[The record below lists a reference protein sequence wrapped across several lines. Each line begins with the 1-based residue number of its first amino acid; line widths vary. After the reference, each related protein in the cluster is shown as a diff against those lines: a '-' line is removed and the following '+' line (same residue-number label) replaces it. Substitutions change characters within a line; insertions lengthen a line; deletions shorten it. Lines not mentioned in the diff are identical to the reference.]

1 MAPEPIGFVVTDREG
16 LQDPFH
22 DARESCRACWLEDQM
37 KMVAHDDEV
46 VEAKIKLLMG
56 TGQNVDKHLLYRV
69 VVHQESLMVGTGGDM
84 VPSGILEDSR
94 LSHTCHNE
102 VFSVLASKI

>member
-46 VEAKIKLLMG
+46 VEAKIELLMG
-56 TGQNVDKHLLYRV
+56 SGQNVDKHLLYRV
-69 VVHQESLMVGTGGDM
+69 VVHQV
-84 VPSGILEDSR
+84 LEDSR